1 MSLSSLSA
9 LDGVKQE
16 VQFNNISL
24 DMIYC
29 IRIVCWHKIWN
40 HHLTAFGLRVDVVSD
55 RSSRSG
61 AKNAG
66 SLGRVATRPK
76 LSSFF
81 HSSDTIALRLVLLT
95 ESLNIPFEYQ
105 FGILVTLFPPPPPGK
120 KGLKK
125 GWKVD
130 QFHDRHFVRQ
140 GSKGSWKPGKSC
152 NFILTFSRTRKSW
165 KKKTTGPGKIDLSLE
180 NSLKIFLK
188 RGTNPVRSSDFFRF
202 FLALF

>member
-16 VQFNNISL
+16 VQLNNISL

-105 FGILVTLFPPPPPGK
+105 FGILVTLSPPPLPWEKRTQERVKSWPISWSTFCQTGLERVLKTLKVLQFYFDIFQNQKVLEEKDYRPWKNRSEPGK
-120 KGLKK
+120 
-125 GWKVD
+125 
-130 QFHDRHFVRQ
+130 F
-140 GSKGSWKPGKSC
+140 
-152 NFILTFSRTRKSW
+152 
-165 KKKTTGPGKIDLSLE
+165 LE
-180 NSLKIFLK
+180 NFSEK
-188 RGTNPVRSSDFFRF
+188 GYEPC
-202 FLALF
+202 